1 MNIDPYPASL
11 AHGRS
16 PLTQTDLHTDA
27 AHEQARDILAQWR
40 AHTLAI
46 EEDREIGLENASRIA
61 DVFKVLSDPTRVYI
75 VQVLIGEGE
84 SCVSDLAE
92 QVEMSQSSV
101 SHHLRILRHFRV
113 VRSRRQGRQ
122 VLYASEDSHVERLLQ
137 LCLDHLREG

>member
-1 MNIDPYPASL
+1 MARTEL
-11 AHGRS
+11 
-16 PLTQTDLHTDA
+16 QTDFGSEVLVDP

-46 EEDREIGLENASRIA
+46 EENPEIGLENASRVA

-75 VQVLIGEGE
+75 IQILIKDGE
-84 SCVSDLAE
+84 SCVRDLAE

-101 SHHLRILRHFRV
+101 SHHLRILRHFRL
-113 VRSRRQGRQ
+113 VRARRQGRQ
-122 VLYASEDSHVERLLQ
+122 VLYAPDDSHVERLLR

>member
-1 MNIDPYPASL
+1 
-11 AHGRS
+11 
-16 PLTQTDLHTDA
+16 LTQTDLHTDA

-46 EEDREIGLENASRIA
+46 EEDRRIGLENASRIA
-61 DVFKVLSDPTRVYI
+61 EVFKVLSDPTRVYI
-75 VQVLIGEGE
+75 IQVLIAEGE
-84 SCVSDLAE
+84 SCVRDLAE

-113 VRSRRQGRQ
+113 ARSRRQGRQ